1 MTIETKW
8 NTIYAQSD
16 DSQAQVA
23 AVLWDHQCLL
33 PSRGIALDLA
43 CGLGANTLFLAEKG
57 LESHAFD
64 ISTIALDKCQ
74 QQALEKGLTVYC
86 QPYDI
91 EKGTLAENQYDVIVV
106 SRFLN
111 RTIAASIIKALKP
124 EGLLFYQTFTQAK
137 ISTAPPNNPN
147 YLLADNELLSL
158 FSGLKVCFYQ
168 EYARVGSQQYGNRNE
183 AFFIGQKR

>member
-1 MTIETKW
+1 MNIETKW

-16 DSQAQVA
+16 ESQTQIA

-33 PSRGIALDLA
+33 PSTGIGLDLA
-43 CGLGANTLFLAEKG
+43 CGLGENALFLAQKG
-57 LESHAFD
+57 LKTYAFD
-64 ISTIALDKCQ
+64 ISKVALEKCQ
-74 QQALEKGLTVYC
+74 QRAIKKGLTVYC
-86 QPYDI
+86 QYYDI
-91 EKGTLAENQYDVIVV
+91 EKSTLAENQYDVIVV

-111 RTIAASIIKALKP
+111 RTMAASIIKALKP
-124 EGLLFYQTFTQAK
+124 QGLLFYQTFTQAK

-158 FSGLKVCFYQ
+158 FSELKVCFYQ
-168 EYARVGSQQYGNRNE
+168 EYARVGNQQYGNRNE